1 MFCEHVTNKRG
12 NEEGK
17 ERKKKKLVLTRGC
30 AISIEPDLLRKRV
43 CLVFREK
50 IAFITPWKP
59 LSRAGAE
66 DVPKFVIVTFLLQSA
81 YYPRISIS
89 FIIPLCS
96 INAAHLKRS
105 QDTVRCIIC
114 NMIKV
119 AILNNFYIVNI
130 PFSEHSKFHIVNRN
144 PILLKRFLDLK
155 KNLTIKCK
163 KYELWGSLSFYDF
176 LLWKLIILYYIN

>member
-1 MFCEHVTNKRG
+1 MFCEHVTNRG
-12 NEEGK
+12 NEEGR

-89 FIIPLCS
+89 FIIPLCLSS
-96 INAAHLKRS
+96 INAAHLKHS
-105 QDTVRCIIC
+105 QDDIVRRIIC
-114 NMIKV
+114 STIKV
-119 AILNNFYIVNI
+119 AILNNNFTVNI
-130 PFSEHSKFHIVNRN
+130 PFSEHKFHIVNRN
-144 PILLKRFLDLK
+144 LILLKRFLGFK
-155 KNLTIKCK
+155 KI
-163 KYELWGSLSFYDF
+163 
-176 LLWKLIILYYIN
+176 